1 MHTAHEAPQ
10 ERRIRHVVWD
20 WNGTLLDDNHVMLA
34 SVNDV
39 CAHFGR
45 PAVDMATW
53 RAALRRPL
61 WLCYGTILDRD
72 VSGAT
77 EWAEVVRLYRTGYHG
92 RAGELRLAADAGKT
106 LSRVREA
113 GLTQSVLS
121 MALHDDVTTQATRFG
136 VDRYVERI
144 DGVLPEAAGGHK
156 AGHLARHIDGLGLA
170 PDECLLVGDVVD
182 DAAAAREAGARCVL
196 VTTGMTAPDELRA
209 TGLPV
214 ADSLAEAFE
223 TGIAGL

>member
-1 MHTAHEAPQ
+1 MRTRPEAPQ

-53 RAALRRPL
+53 RAALCRPL

-72 VSGAT
+72 VSGPE
-77 EWAEVVRLYRTGYHG
+77 EWAEVVRLYRAAY
-92 RAGELRLAADAGKT
+92 RSRLGECRLAADAEKT
-106 LSRVREA
+106 MIGVRQA

-121 MALHDDVTTQATRFG
+121 MALHDDVTSLATRFD
-136 VDRYVERI
+136 VHTYVVRI

-156 AGHLARHIDGLGLA
+156 AGHLAAHLGRLGLK
-170 PDECLLVGDVVD
+170 PDECLLVGDVDD
-182 DAAAAREAGARCVL
+182 DAAAAEKVGTHCVL
-196 VTTGMTAPDELRA
+196 VTTGMTGADELRA
-209 TGLPV
+209 TGRPV
-214 ADSLAEAFE
+214 VGSLAEAF
-223 TGIAGL
+223 TFAF

>member
-1 MHTAHEAPQ
+1 MQTAHEAPQ

-45 PAVDMATW
+45 PAVDMPAW

-72 VSGAT
+72 VSGAE
-77 EWAEVVRLYRTGYHG
+77 EWAEVVRLYRAGYHG
-92 RAGELRLAADAGKT
+92 RADELRLAADAEKT
-106 LSRVREA
+106 LARVREA

-136 VDRYVERI
+136 VHRYVERI

-156 AGHLARHIDGLGLA
+156 AGHLADHIGRLGLA

-182 DAAAAREAGARCVL
+182 DAAAARQAGVRCVL
-196 VTTGMTAPDELRA
+196 VTTGMTAADELHE

-214 ADSLAEAFE
+214 AGSLAEAFE
-223 TGIAGL
+223 TGFAGA